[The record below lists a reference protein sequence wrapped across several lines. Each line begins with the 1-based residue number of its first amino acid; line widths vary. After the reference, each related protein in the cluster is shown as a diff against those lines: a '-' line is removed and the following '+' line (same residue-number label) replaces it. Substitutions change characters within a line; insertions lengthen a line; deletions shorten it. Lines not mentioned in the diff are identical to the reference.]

1 MNANGLASPTAK
13 RLAFLLIVIGVLLA
27 LDTFLN
33 LAVVYNKLWPVL
45 VGMIGVGLI
54 AYQNMRGFT

>member
-1 MNANGLASPTAK
+1 MNADGLAGPTAS
-13 RLAFLLIVIGVLLA
+13 RLGFLLIVIGVLLA

-33 LAVVYNKLWPVL
+33 LAVVYKLWPVL